1 MFNQRVALNLSATLC
16 IVYNLYKVDYII
28 ILNIKNTP
36 VMMVVEPLY

>member
-1 MFNQRVALNLSATLC
+1 MFNQRVALNLSGTLY

-36 VMMVVEPLY
+36 ELTSSELGY